1 MLWIIAAKES
11 PMTPNQAIAF
21 VRANGVVL
29 ESGRG
34 HVPSLAEAVAGET
47 IRGSWW
53 VHPKGREIFRCTRA
67 VRDSADVLV
76 CRVVDGKVT
85 YIHRRLWPAIVRLAK
100 QFSAPRLAAI
110 REVHS
115 SSGKHKLEITPFPGW
130 VPEQVI
136 RAADGL
142 TDSDAE
148 SQLLAVLP
156 ASRAKKRRSNR

>member
-1 MLWIIAAKES
+1 
-11 PMTPNQAIAF
+11 MTPKQAIAF
-21 VRANGVVL
+21 VRAKGVVL

-34 HVPSLAEAVAGET
+34 RVPSLAEAIAGEP

-53 VHPKGREIFRCTRA
+53 AHPKGREIFRCTRA

-76 CRVVDGKVT
+76 CRIVDGKVT

-115 SSGKHKLEITPFPGW
+115 SSGKHKLEVTLFPRW
-130 VPEQVI
+130 VPKHVI
-136 RAADGL
+136 RAADSL
-142 TDSDAE
+142 TDSGAE
-148 SQLLAVLP
+148 SQLLAILP
-156 ASRAKKRRSNR
+156 ASRAKKQRSKR